1 MRQHTNGHQAD
12 VVAGWLAN
20 VSTMQMTIAHTQ
32 DWAACLGGLAACRG
46 LPAVS
51 VVLALARAS
60 SALVG
65 SRRDSNCVLTP
76 HLTQKRN

>member
-1 MRQHTNGHQAD
+1 MSTGIKQPQ
-12 VVAGWLAN
+12 WLAGQQDAN
-20 VSTMQMTIAHTQ
+20 TMQMTIAQTQ
-32 DWAACLGGLAACRG
+32 DGLPALVGWAACRG